1 MQDPVRGGRGV
12 RSGVSSTGD
21 GGRATGPSLRELLA
35 DPDLF
40 LIGLG
45 ATGRDEVLRTL
56 AGALEA
62 KGYVHDS
69 YAGAVV
75 AREREYPTG
84 LQTTVGTAIPHADVE
99 HVREPGIAVA
109 TLASPVGFTAMG
121 TDDDR
126 VDVRAVFMMAITDA
140 DAQVTVLGQ
149 LVEALQDD
157 ELLRRLVEVADAGQA
172 RDLLDE
178 WTADRAVSG

>member
-1 MQDPVRGGRGV
+1 MQDTPCAAGAVRA
-12 RSGVSSTGD
+12 GVSSTGN
-21 GGRATGPSLRELLA
+21 GGPAGTSLRELLA

-45 ATGRDEVLRTL
+45 ATARDDVLRAV
-56 AGALEA
+56 AGALED

-69 YAGAVV
+69 YADAVV

-149 LVEALQDD
+149 LVDVLQDD
-157 ELLRRLVEVADAGQA
+157 ELLRRLVDVADAGQA
-172 RDLLDE
+172 RDLLDG
-178 WTADRAVSG
+178 WTADRAASG

>member
-1 MQDPVRGGRGV
+1 M
-12 RSGVSSTGD
+12 SSTAD
-21 GGRATGPSLRELLA
+21 GERTTAPTLRELLA
-35 DPDLF
+35 DPGLF
-40 LIGLG
+40 LIGLE
-45 ATGRDEVLRTL
+45 ATGHETVLRTM

-62 KGYVHDS
+62 RGYVRDS
-69 YAGAVV
+69 YPDAVV

-121 TDDDR
+121 TDDDP

-157 ELLRRLVEVADAGQA
+157 ELLRRLVDVADARQA
-172 RDLLDE
+172 RDLFDG
-178 WTADRAVSG
+178 WTADRAVGG